1 LLFLFSTLSKPHKK
15 VKKGKISLKDTKEM
29 VMINEI
35 LEHTTENMSKSIDAL
50 KRDFATLRTGK
61 VTTGIVDNIKV
72 DYYGTMTALPQ
83 VGSVIATDATTI
95 SITPW
100 EKSLLGAIEK
110 AIQEANIGVNPNNDG
125 DFIKLFFPPMTSEQ
139 RQEIVKQ
146 AKGMAEHAKI
156 SIRNVRKDGNDKIKK
171 LEKEKEISED
181 ESKKAHDQIQKI
193 TDEYVTKVEEAFKS
207 KEADI
212 LKV

>member
-1 LLFLFSTLSKPHKK
+1 MVNEIF
-15 VKKGKISLKDTKEM
+15 DYTKE
-29 VMINEI
+29 
-35 LEHTTENMSKSIDAL
+35 NMQKGIDAL
-50 KRDFATLRTGK
+50 KRDFSTLRTGK

-72 DYYGTMTALPQ
+72 NYYGTMTALTQ

-95 SITPW
+95 TITPW
-100 EKSLLGAIEK
+100 EKPLLSTIEK

-125 DFIKLFFPPMTSEQ
+125 TVIKLFFPPMTSEQ

-146 AKGMAEHAKI
+146 AKGMVEHAKI

-171 LEKEKEISED
+171 LEKDKEISED
-181 ESKKAHDQIQKI
+181 ESKKAHDQIQKF
-193 TDEYVTKVEEAFKS
+193 TDEYIAKTDEAFKI

>member
-1 LLFLFSTLSKPHKK
+1 
-15 VKKGKISLKDTKEM
+15 M
-29 VMINEI
+29 VNEI
-35 LEHTTENMSKSIDAL
+35 FDHTTENMDKSLEAL

-61 VTTGIVDNIKV
+61 VTTTIVDNIKV
-72 DYYGTMTALPQ
+72 DYYGTPTPLNQ

-95 SITPW
+95 AITPW
-100 EKSLLGAIEK
+100 EKSLLPDIEK

-125 DFIKLFFPPMTSEQ
+125 DFIKLFFPPMTAEQ

-146 AKGMAEHAKI
+146 AKAMAENARVA
-156 SIRNVRKDGNDKIKK
+156 IRNVRKEANNKIKK
-171 LEKEKEISED
+171 LEKDKEISED
-181 ESKKAHDQIQKI
+181 ESKKAQDQIQKL
-193 TDEYVTKVEEAFKS
+193 TDEHIAKVDETLKA

>member
-1 LLFLFSTLSKPHKK
+1 
-15 VKKGKISLKDTKEM
+15 M
-29 VMINEI
+29 VNEI
-35 LEHTTENMSKSIDAL
+35 FEQTKTNMQKCVDAL
-50 KRDFATLRTGK
+50 KRDFTTLRTGK

-72 DYYGTMTALPQ
+72 DYYGTMTALNQ

-100 EKSLLGAIEK
+100 EKNLLSAIEK

-125 DFIKLFFPPMTSEQ
+125 NFIKLFFPPMTSEQ
-139 RQEIVKQ
+139 RQDIVKQ
-146 AKGMAEHAKI
+146 AKGMVEHAKI
-156 SIRNVRKDGNDKIKK
+156 AVRNVRKDGNDKIKK
-171 LEKEKEISED
+171 LEKDKEISED
-181 ESKKAHDQIQKI
+181 ESKKAQDQIQKI
-193 TDEYVTKVEEAFKS
+193 TDEFIVKVDETFKA

>member
-1 LLFLFSTLSKPHKK
+1 
-15 VKKGKISLKDTKEM
+15 M
-29 VMINEI
+29 VNEI
-35 LEHTTENMSKSIDAL
+35 FAHTTEHMDKSIDAL
-50 KRDFATLRTGK
+50 KREFATLRTGK
-61 VTTGIVDNIKV
+61 VTTGIVDNIRV
-72 DYYGTMTALPQ
+72 DYYGTPTALNQ
-83 VGSVIATDATTI
+83 VGNVIATDATTI

-146 AKGMAEHAKI
+146 AKAMVETAKI
-156 SIRNVRKDGNDKIKK
+156 AIRNVRKDGNDKIKK

-181 ESKKAHDQIQKI
+181 ESKKAQDQIQKL
-193 TDEYVTKVEEAFKS
+193 TDEHIAKVEEAFKT

>member
-1 LLFLFSTLSKPHKK
+1 MVNEIFEQ
-15 VKKGKISLKDTKEM
+15 TKE
-29 VMINEI
+29 
-35 LEHTTENMSKSIDAL
+35 NMQKGIDAL
-50 KRDFATLRTGK
+50 KRDFSSLRTGK
-61 VTTGIVDNIKV
+61 VTTGIIDNIKV
-72 DYYGTMTALPQ
+72 DYYGTMTALNQ

-100 EKSLLGAIEK
+100 EKSLLPVIEK

-146 AKGMAEHAKI
+146 AKGMVEHAKV
-156 SIRNVRKDGNDKIKK
+156 SVRNVRKDGNDKIKK
-171 LEKEKEISED
+171 LEKDKEVSED
-181 ESKKAHDQIQKI
+181 ESKKSQDQIQKI
-193 TDEYVTKVEEAFKS
+193 TDEYIAKVDETFKA

>member
-1 LLFLFSTLSKPHKK
+1 MLSEIYDHTQEQM
-15 VKKGKISLKDTKEM
+15 TKSVE
-29 VMINEI
+29 
-35 LEHTTENMSKSIDAL
+35 AL
-50 KRDFATLRTGK
+50 KRDFSTLRTGK
-61 VTTGIVDNIKV
+61 VNTNIVDNIKV
-72 DYYGTMTALPQ
+72 DYYGTPTALNQ
-83 VGSVIATDATTI
+83 VGSVIVTDATTI

-100 EKSLLGAIEK
+100 EKSMLAPIEK

-146 AKGMAEHAKI
+146 AKQMAEKAKI
-156 SIRNVRKDGNDKIKK
+156 AIRNIRKDGNDKIKK
-171 LEKEKEISED
+171 LEKSKDISED
-181 ESKKAHDQIQKI
+181 ESKKGQAEIQKI
-193 TDEYVTKVEEAFKS
+193 TDKNVANIESILAT

>member
-1 LLFLFSTLSKPHKK
+1 MVNEVFEQ
-15 VKKGKISLKDTKEM
+15 TKE
-29 VMINEI
+29 
-35 LEHTTENMSKSIDAL
+35 NMQKGIEAL
-50 KRDFATLRTGK
+50 KRDFSSLRTGK

-72 DYYGTMTALPQ
+72 DYYGTMTALNQ

-100 EKSLLGAIEK
+100 EKNLLPVIEK

-146 AKGMAEHAKI
+146 AKGMVEHAKI
-156 SIRNVRKDGNDKIKK
+156 AERNVRKDGNDKIKK
-171 LEKEKEISED
+171 LEKDKEISED
-181 ESKKAHDQIQKI
+181 ESKKAQDQIQKI
-193 TDEYVTKVEEAFKS
+193 TDEFIAKVDETFKA

>member
-1 LLFLFSTLSKPHKK
+1 MLNEIYEH
-15 VKKGKISLKDTKEM
+15 TKEHM
-29 VMINEI
+29 DKS
-35 LEHTTENMSKSIDAL
+35 LEAL
-50 KRDFATLRTGK
+50 KRDFASLRTGK
-61 VTTGIVDNIKV
+61 VTTNIVDNIKV
-72 DYYGTMTALPQ
+72 DYYGTPTPLNQ

-100 EKSLLGAIEK
+100 EKNLLSDIER

-146 AKGMAEHAKI
+146 AKAMAENARVA
-156 SIRNVRKDGNDKIKK
+156 IRNIRKDANNKIKK
-171 LEKEKEISED
+171 LEKDKEISED
-181 ESKKAHDQIQKI
+181 ESKRAHDEIQKI
-193 TDEYVTKVEEAFKS
+193 TDDHIGMVDDLFKA

>member
-1 LLFLFSTLSKPHKK
+1 ML
-15 VKKGKISLKDTKEM
+15 
-29 VMINEI
+29 NEI
-35 LEHTTENMSKSIDAL
+35 FEQTKANMDKSIEAL

-61 VTTGIVDNIKV
+61 VTTAVVDNIKV
-72 DYYGTMTALPQ
+72 DYYGNPTPLNQ
-83 VGSVIATDATTI
+83 VGNVIATDATTI

-100 EKSLLGAIEK
+100 EKSLLGDIEK

-146 AKGMAEHAKI
+146 AKGMTENAKV
-156 SIRNVRKDGNDKIKK
+156 SVRNVRKDSNDKIKK

-181 ESKKAHDQIQKI
+181 ESKRGQEQVQKI
-193 TDEYVTKVEEAFKS
+193 TDEHIVKIDETFKA

>member
-1 LLFLFSTLSKPHKK
+1 MLS
-15 VKKGKISLKDTKEM
+15 
-29 VMINEI
+29 EI
-35 LEHTTENMSKSIDAL
+35 YNHTQEQMTKSIEAL
-50 KRDFATLRTGK
+50 KRDFSTLRTGK
-61 VTTGIVDNIKV
+61 VNTNIVDNIKV
-72 DYYGTMTALPQ
+72 DYYGTPTALNQ
-83 VGSVIATDATTI
+83 VGSVIVTDATTI

-100 EKSLLGAIEK
+100 EKSMLNAIEK

-146 AKGMAEHAKI
+146 AKQMAEKAKI
-156 SIRNVRKDGNDKIKK
+156 AIRNIRKDGNDKIKK
-171 LEKEKEISED
+171 LEKSKDISED
-181 ESKKAHDQIQKI
+181 ESKRGQAEIQKI
-193 TDEYVTKVEEAFKS
+193 TDKNVADVESILSA

>member
-1 LLFLFSTLSKPHKK
+1 MVNEVFEQ
-15 VKKGKISLKDTKEM
+15 TKESM
-29 VMINEI
+29 Q
-35 LEHTTENMSKSIDAL
+35 KGIDAL
-50 KRDFATLRTGK
+50 KRDFSSLRTGK

-72 DYYGTMTALPQ
+72 DYYGTMTALTQ

-100 EKSLLGAIEK
+100 EKNLLPVIEK

-146 AKGMAEHAKI
+146 AKGMVEH
-156 SIRNVRKDGNDKIKK
+156 GL
-171 LEKEKEISED
+171 LEM
-181 ESKKAHDQIQKI
+181 
-193 TDEYVTKVEEAFKS
+193 
-207 KEADI
+207 
-212 LKV
+212 

>member
-1 LLFLFSTLSKPHKK
+1 MLNEIYDH
-15 VKKGKISLKDTKEM
+15 TKEQM
-29 VMINEI
+29 E
-35 LEHTTENMSKSIDAL
+35 KSIDSL
-50 KRDFATLRTGK
+50 KRDFSTLRTGK
-61 VTTGIVDNIKV
+61 VTTNIVDQIRVN
-72 DYYGTMTALPQ
+72 YYGTPTPLNQ

-100 EKSLLGAIEK
+100 EKPMLQAIEK

-146 AKGMAEHAKI
+146 AKVMSEKAKI
-156 SIRNVRKDGNDKIKK
+156 AIRNIRKDGNDHVKM
-171 LEKEKEISED
+171 LEKDKDISED
-181 ESKKAHDQIQKI
+181 ESKRGQTEIQKI
-193 TDEYVTKVEEAFKS
+193 TDASVKKIESVLTA